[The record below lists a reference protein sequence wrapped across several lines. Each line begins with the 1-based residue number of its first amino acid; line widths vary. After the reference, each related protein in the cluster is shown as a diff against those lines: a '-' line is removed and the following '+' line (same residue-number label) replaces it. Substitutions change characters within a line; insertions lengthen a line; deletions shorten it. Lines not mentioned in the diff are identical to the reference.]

1 MKRILL
7 MISAVLLSAIPMFG
21 ITADEIIRKLEENR
35 SGSIESVSS
44 FIVNNNEKKMH
55 AYQDANGDM
64 LVEFTNPEEKG
75 RKILRLNNEIYLY
88 YPKAEEVVHLQGEA
102 LKDSVLGS
110 DFSYEDL
117 TGGKSILDKYDAS
130 LGENEVID
138 NNDCYVITLSAKKK
152 NVVYPKEVFW
162 IDMKVFNYRKGEFYA
177 KSGKLVKR
185 MTVSAFMNVS
195 GKTVPSY
202 MEMSDVLKTGS
213 KTVYKLVSMKTGI
226 KIDDKIFQLEEL
238 SW

>member
-1 MKRILL
+1 